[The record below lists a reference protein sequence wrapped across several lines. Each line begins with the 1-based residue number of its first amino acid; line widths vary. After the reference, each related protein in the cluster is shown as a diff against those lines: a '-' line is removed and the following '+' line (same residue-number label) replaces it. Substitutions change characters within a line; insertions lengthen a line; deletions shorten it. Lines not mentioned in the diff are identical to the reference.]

1 MGLFHQGKMA
11 DSETKKLPTAPETLL
26 KRRKKQQ
33 RNRAYD
39 AQAKLQARKKRASKR
54 KEAFK
59 RAEKYV
65 KEYRSRERD
74 QIRLNR
80 VARKAG
86 NFYVKGEARLGFVI
100 RTRGIMG
107 VSPKVKKI
115 LRLLR
120 LRQIHNS
127 VFIRLNKA
135 TLNMLRLVEP
145 YSTWG
150 YPNLKSVRELIYKR
164 GFGKVQGMR
173 KPLNNNEVIEKCLG
187 KFKIICMEDII
198 HQIFTVGPK
207 FRQVNNFLWPF
218 KLSSPRG
225 GYRKK
230 GNHFV
235 EGGDF
240 GNRED
245 LVNRLIKRMN

>member
-135 TLNMLRLVEP
+135 TVNMLRLVEP
-145 YSTWG
+145 YIAWG

-164 GFGKVQGMR
+164 GYAKVNHQR
-173 KPLNNNEVIEKCLG
+173 IPLTDNSIIENSLG
-187 KFKIICMEDII
+187 NRNIICIEDLI
-198 HQIFTVGPK
+198 HEIFTVGE
-207 FRQVNNFLWPF
+207 NF
-218 KLSSPRG
+218 K
-225 GYRKK
+225 
-230 GNHFV
+230 
-235 EGGDF
+235 
-240 GNRED
+240 
-245 LVNRLIKRMN
+245 